1 MTQTRRTFF
10 EAMGSGALGVVFGVA
25 GRCVLP
31 VEAQASTPS
40 PPHRTP
46 TRAAAI
52 QMTIRHGKVDD
63 NLATAEQLIEE
74 AIRKGAKWIVLP
86 EFFTSGYGSGNDPAQ
101 IDAARPIDG
110 EPADLLKRM
119 ARRGE
124 CFVGGSFLAQRQ
136 ADTYNTF
143 VLATPDGSVRTHDK
157 DTPSTGD
164 EASNYMGRIED
175 DGLLEVD
182 ELRIG
187 AAMCWELIRF
197 RTARR
202 LREKVDLVLAGT
214 AYFLSEEF
222 DDILTEQTYEIL
234 RRKPGRFARV
244 VGAPVVLASGVGK
257 VEIGAYNNPNGKI
270 KIEYMGASQIVNAA
284 GETLAM
290 RSLADGEGVAV
301 ADLEIGRFPPLEGLV
316 DRLWIPEV
324 PQFYND
330 VFHNNPPKGATIYRD
345 VVRPH
350 RNKNTR

>member
-1 MTQTRRTFF
+1 MTQTRRTFL
-10 EAMGSGALGVVFGVA
+10 EAIVSGAVGVVFGA
-25 GRCVLP
+25 SERP
-31 VEAQASTPS
+31 AIRADMQALAPTPTL
-40 PPHRTP
+40 RTP
-46 TRAAAI
+46 TRVAAI
-52 QMTIRHGKVDD
+52 QMTIRHGKIDD
-63 NLATAEQLIEE
+63 NLATAERLIEE

-86 EFFTSGYGSGNDPAQ
+86 EFFASGYGSGNDPAQ

-110 EPADLLKRM
+110 APADLLKRM
-119 ARRGE
+119 AQRGE

-143 VLATPDGSVRTHDK
+143 VLAMPDGSVRTHDK

-164 EASNYMGRIED
+164 EASNYIGRIDD
-175 DGLLEVD
+175 DGLLEVG
-182 ELRIG
+182 EFRIG
-187 AAMCWELIRF
+187 AAMCWELIRC

-214 AYFLSEEF
+214 AYFVSEEF
-222 DDILTEQTYEIL
+222 DSSLTEQTYVIL
-234 RRKPGRFARV
+234 RRKPGQFARL
-244 VGAPVVLASGVGK
+244 VGAPVVLASGVGR

-290 RSLADGEGVAV
+290 RSQADGEGVAV
-301 ADLEIGRFPPLEGLV
+301 ADLEMGRFRPLDDV
-316 DRLWIPEV
+316 ADRLWIPEV

-330 VFHNNPPKGATIYRD
+330 VFHNNPPKGAKIYQD

-350 RNKNTR
+350 RNTEAR